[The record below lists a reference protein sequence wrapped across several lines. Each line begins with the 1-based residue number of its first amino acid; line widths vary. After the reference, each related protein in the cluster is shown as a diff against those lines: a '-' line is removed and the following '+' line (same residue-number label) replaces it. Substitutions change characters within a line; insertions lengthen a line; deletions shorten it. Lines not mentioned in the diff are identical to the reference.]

1 MPRLYRPCP
10 SRVLSMC
17 SCAQPGAAADEDAEA
32 GSGPAATVA
41 WHVPLGFAGNLHE
54 CALAPE
60 HAHRRAAAG
69 GESAEAPAQAARCAA
84 MPPLAYPPGAR
95 GAPTPRT
102 SSIAAMALMLGM
114 CLLKSGPCHQAV
126 ASQAAAALP
135 VGRPLARRAPV
146 AAGRH
151 PRHRW
156 APSRQASEAQPQ
168 LLPLF
173 RVGAF
178 TRNAWGG

>member
-17 SCAQPGAAADEDAEA
+17 RCAQPGAAADEDADA
-32 GSGPAATVA
+32 GPGPAATVA

-69 GESAEAPAQAARCAA
+69 SESAEAPAQAARCAA

-95 GAPTPRT
+95 GAPMPRIF
-102 SSIAAMALMLGM
+102 SVAAMALMLGV
-114 CLLKSGPCHQAV
+114 CLLKCGPVIRQWPAKQLRRCLLGAPLPGAPQSPLGATP
-126 ASQAAAALP
+126 ASA
-135 VGRPLARRAPV
+135 GRPPGRRARRS
-146 AAGRH
+146 H
-151 PRHRW
+151 
-156 APSRQASEAQPQ
+156 SRCPC
-168 LLPLF
+168 L
-173 RVGAF
+173 V
-178 TRNAWGG
+178 